1 MSAQVIHF
9 DFKAHRARTL
19 ALAKAET
26 VRELAEDFARFT
38 EEGRALMAT
47 YYLQKGWANQTDVKL
62 ALEAL
67 EGVP

>member
-1 MSAQVIHF
+1 MSAVVVDLRQ
-9 DFKAHRARTL
+9 FKANRI